1 MNHGLPVVNVQEDM
15 LKNTEKNL
23 TVEFVYGQDWQET
36 VYLTDCCEVGVVLC
50 KNTGESLKTCQ
61 ALIYAEFLNNT
72 EHAVVMDIPSGG
84 LNDFPSNDFD
94 LERIN
99 SLRFHL

>member
-1 MNHGLPVVNVQEDM
+1 LNTSSFVCSLGQHRRLLNHGLLVVNVLENM

-50 KNTGESLKTCQ
+50 KNTGESLK
-61 ALIYAEFLNNT
+61 
-72 EHAVVMDIPSGG
+72 HVK
-84 LNDFPSNDFD
+84 
-94 LERIN
+94 
-99 SLRFHL
+99 H